1 VVSTPPGA
9 PEEAAIE
16 TSRSRSLTVVKDLVR
31 GMRAH
36 GALDSA
42 RLMAFDFFLSIVP
55 LLVMLGYVLGRLV
68 RRRGVEALVGPLLET
83 MPNASADL
91 ARHEIERLA
100 GHSSASLA
108 PLSAATFLWLASSG
122 IHKMMDVF
130 EVAAR
135 ATPRPWWKQRF
146 MAVLSVLVG
155 VAALA
160 ATSWGLVAWDDRIH
174 QGDAV
179 AAPALTPS
187 SSAMPTPS
195 PSAVPK
201 KGRAVRDS
209 RLPSSSKRGY
219 LLTRVHSPWERVFA
233 AGVVL
238 VVGMLGLAVFYRF
251 AVEHPVGIRR
261 RAWPGTLAAIGT
273 WLVVSWVFGT
283 YLGSLGN
290 YAVYYGSLAAV
301 AVLLV
306 WLFLTS
312 VALLLGAEVNAMLEG
327 VGAHE

>member
-1 VVSTPPGA
+1 VVPTPPEA
-9 PEEAAIE
+9 PEQAATE
-16 TSRSRSLTVVKDLVR
+16 TSRWLEVLKGLVR

-42 RLMAFDFFLSIVP
+42 RLMAFDFFLSVVP

-83 MPNASADL
+83 MPDVSADL

-146 MAVLSVLVG
+146 IAVLSVLVG

-160 ATSWGLVAWDDRIH
+160 ATSWGLVAWDDGIH
-174 QGDAV
+174 QGDAI
-179 AAPALTPS
+179 AATSPPATPS
-187 SSAMPTPS
+187 SSAAPTPS
-195 PSAVPK
+195 PPAAVTK
-201 KGRAVRDS
+201 KGRPVHETR
-209 RLPSSSKRGY
+209 PSSKRGY
-219 LLTRVHSPWERVFA
+219 LLTRVHSRWERVFA

-238 VVGMLGLAVFYRF
+238 VVGMVGLAVFYRF
-251 AVEHPVGIRR
+251 AVEHPAGIRR
-261 RAWPGTLAAIGT
+261 RAWPGTLTAIGA